1 MDAIFRTEPNWPA
14 IILRLGLATVFFAHS
29 AQQLGWLHGGNGLQ
43 GTVGAWKERYG
54 IPVWLGL
61 VGVATEFFGSFAML
75 VGFLT
80 RPFALGLM
88 IFMFVAMW
96 KAHWKHGFF
105 LAHRGGE
112 GNGIEFCLM
121 LFLMALALLIGGGGA
136 LSLDLAI
143 SR

>member
-1 MDAIFRTEPNWPA
+1 MDVIFRTAPFWPLVV
-14 IILRLGLATVFFAHS
+14 LRLGLATVFFAHS
-29 AQQLGWLHGGNGLQ
+29 AQQLGWLGGGNGARQ
-43 GTVGAWKERYG
+43 VVRAWKDRYG
-54 IPVWLGL
+54 IPRPIGA
-61 VGVATEFFGSFAML
+61 VGIFTEFFGSWSML
-75 VGFLT
+75 LGFLT

-121 LFLMALALLIGGGGA
+121 LFLMALALFIGGGGA
-136 LSLDLAI
+136 LSLDLKL
-143 SR
+143 SE

>member
-1 MDAIFRTEPNWPA
+1 MESIFATAPSWA
-14 IILRLGLATVFFAHS
+14 LVVVRLGLAIVFFAHS
-29 AQQLGWLHGGNGLQ
+29 VQQLRNGAQ
-43 GTVGAWKERYG
+43 KTIDAWHERYSIPKPIGALG
-54 IPVWLGL
+54 IF
-61 VGVATEFFGSFAML
+61 TEFFGSFAML
-75 VGFLT
+75 LGLLA

-121 LFLMALALLIGGGGA
+121 LFLMALALFVGGGGV

>member
-1 MDAIFRTEPNWPA
+1 MDMLFRTAPFWPL
-14 IILRLGLATVFFAHS
+14 IVLRLGLAAVFFAHS
-29 AQQLGWLHGGNGLQ
+29 AQQLGWLGGASSARQ
-43 GTVGAWKERYG
+43 VVRAWKDRYAIPTPIGAVG
-54 IPVWLGL
+54 IF
-61 VGVATEFFGSFAML
+61 TEFFGSWAML
-75 VGFLT
+75 LGFLT

-121 LFLMALALLIGGGGA
+121 LFLMALALVIGGGGP
-136 LSLDLAI
+136 LSLDLKLGE
-143 SR
+143 